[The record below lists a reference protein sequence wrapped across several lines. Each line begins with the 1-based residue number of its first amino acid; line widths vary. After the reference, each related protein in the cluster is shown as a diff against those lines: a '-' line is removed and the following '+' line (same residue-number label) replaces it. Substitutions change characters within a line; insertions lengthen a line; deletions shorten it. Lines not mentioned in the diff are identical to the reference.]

1 MVTLEAR
8 PPATVE
14 HLILQQRTI
23 AISDDSVSSA
33 QSRQASVDISSAQ
46 NEQRSRW
53 MDGWMDLLES
63 IRWHSKDSHTARESG
78 GARERGR
85 DADKQAVNLLALW
98 LTVLLIH
105 CPHPCRIA
113 SEPHPLTFCD
123 VAATQSAA
131 ATLPNTGQQNRKQV
145 IRSHLNWTRRE

>member
-14 HLILQQRTI
+14 HLILQPRTI

-53 MDGWMDLLES
+53 MDGWTC
-63 IRWHSKDSHTARESG
+63 SKVSDGTPRIPTQRERAG
-78 GARERGR
+78 ERGR

-113 SEPHPLTFCD
+113 SVSHPVTFCD